1 MLTEQQYREL
11 INEAITAINYPA
23 EPSGLYQPISY
34 TLAGGGKR
42 LRPILLLAAAH
53 SCGTAPDKAMKQALG
68 IEMFHNFTLL
78 HDDVMDNADMRHGR
92 PTVHKRWNN
101 PTAILSGDA
110 MLTMATSMISDCR
123 PDKLRNVLDLFNK
136 TAMEIYQGQQYD
148 MDFEQMPGLV
158 SVNQYMHMIR
168 LKTSVLLGCA
178 CQMGALVAGAE
189 ESTQKALYRFG
200 ENLGLAF
207 QLQDDWLD
215 TFGNPD
221 IFGKNIGGDILNDK
235 QTFLLIS
242 TINKAS
248 EKQRQRLASM
258 AGQRSVEKI
267 EYYTHLYRELGAEP
281 ECRQMINHYGSES
294 IKALNQSGIPA
305 DAINFFT
312 NLAQASLTRTH

>member
-123 PDKLRNVLDLFNK
+123 PDKLRNVLDLLIKPQWKYTRDSNTTWISNK
-136 TAMEIYQGQQYD
+136 
-148 MDFEQMPGLV
+148 
-158 SVNQYMHMIR
+158 
-168 LKTSVLLGCA
+168 C
-178 CQMGALVAGAE
+178 
-189 ESTQKALYRFG
+189 
-200 ENLGLAF
+200 
-207 QLQDDWLD
+207 
-215 TFGNPD
+215 PD
-221 IFGKNIGGDILNDK
+221 
-235 QTFLLIS
+235 
-242 TINKAS
+242 
-248 EKQRQRLASM
+248 
-258 AGQRSVEKI
+258 
-267 EYYTHLYRELGAEP
+267 
-281 ECRQMINHYGSES
+281 
-294 IKALNQSGIPA
+294 
-305 DAINFFT
+305 
-312 NLAQASLTRTH
+312 